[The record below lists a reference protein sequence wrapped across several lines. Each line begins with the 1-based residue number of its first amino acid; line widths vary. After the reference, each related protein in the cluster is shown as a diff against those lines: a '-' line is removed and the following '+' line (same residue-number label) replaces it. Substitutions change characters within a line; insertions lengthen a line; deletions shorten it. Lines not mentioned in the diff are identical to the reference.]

1 MELCGSGGDDRVCC
15 SLPDIVFKTMNPLT
29 NNRSDDRYRACRSVL
44 DNAAWARL
52 SAQCAKALAEHSLSV
67 ALLETGK
74 NRFPEFLSELARLEE
89 IASAVEG
96 GKASL
101 PKEVSRPLVNPTI
114 QIIELSWKNLTSCL
128 DPDQNISA
136 VHPIRA
142 GERVLL
148 WYNPFTDRL
157 SARPVY
163 DEDLLVLK
171 MVVEGISSE
180 AVAAQGGLLVRDVDA
195 AMFRAVASG
204 LVLAPPSRIRRD
216 PELFPRN
223 NDIPEQYLTSS
234 SFTLQWHI
242 TQTCD
247 LHCKHCYDRSNR
259 SQPTL
264 DQALRILEDLRTF
277 CKNKNVAGAVSF
289 TGGNPHLH
297 PAFSKIYRA
306 AVERSFSTA
315 ILGNPVPEERVAEL
329 IAIQMPAFYQ
339 VSLEGLREH
348 NDAIRGT
355 GHFDRVLAF
364 LKILKRLNV
373 SSMVML
379 TLTSM
384 NIDQVLPLADILSGK
399 ADIFHFNRLSM
410 VGEGAQLRLPDAR
423 QYRSFLKSYL
433 NAARTNPIMG
443 IKDNLINI
451 IRRDEGVSP
460 FGGCTGHG
468 CGAGFNFVSLLADG
482 EVHACRKF
490 PSLIGNI
497 YRQSLAEIYDSDQ
510 AYHYRSGSAAC
521 RSCTLQP
528 VCGGC
533 LASVHSHNLNVFKD
547 KDPFCFM
554 RDT

>member
-1 MELCGSGGDDRVCC
+1 MLGD
-15 SLPDIVFKTMNPLT
+15 
-29 NNRSDDRYRACRSVL
+29 
-44 DNAAWARL
+44 AAWGRL
-52 SAQCAKALAEHSLSV
+52 SAQWGKALEEHSLST
-67 ALLETGK
+67 ALLQADK
-74 NRFPEFLSELARLEE
+74 NTFPEFLSELARLEE
-89 IASAVEG
+89 IASDIEG
-96 GKASL
+96 GKLSL

-114 QIIELSWKNLTSCL
+114 RIIELSWKNLVSRL
-128 DPDQNISA
+128 NPDQNISA
-136 VHPIRA
+136 VNPIRA

-148 WYNPFTDRL
+148 WYNPFTHCVT
-157 SARPVY
+157 ARPVC

-180 AVAAQGGLLVRDVDA
+180 AVAAQGGLLVGAVDA
-195 AMFRAVASG
+195 AMFRAAANG
-204 LVLAPPSRIRRD
+204 LILTPPSRIRRD

-223 NDIPEQYLTSS
+223 DGIPEHYLSS
-234 SFTLQWHI
+234 RSFTLQWHI

-259 SQPTL
+259 SQTTF
-264 DQALRILEDLRTF
+264 DQALQILEDLRTF
-277 CKNKNVAGAVSF
+277 SKSKNVAGAVSF
-289 TGGNPHLH
+289 TGGNPLLH
-297 PAFSKIYRA
+297 PAFTEIYRA
-306 AVERSFSTA
+306 AAKRGFSTA
-315 ILGNPVPEERVAEL
+315 ILGNPAPAERITEL
-329 IAIQMPAFYQ
+329 ITIQMPTFYQ

-355 GHFDRVLAF
+355 GHFDRVMAF
-364 LKILKRLNV
+364 LKVLKGLNV

-384 NIDQVLPLADILSGK
+384 NIDQVLPLAEILRGK
-399 ADIFHFNRLSM
+399 ADVFHFNRLSM
-410 VGEGAQLRLPDAR
+410 VGEGAQLKLPDI
-423 QYRSFLKSYL
+423 QSYRSFLESYL
-433 NAARTNPIMG
+433 IAARTNPIMG

-451 IRRDEGVSP
+451 IRQHKGVSP
-460 FGGCTGHG
+460 FGGCTGNG

-510 AYHYRSGSAAC
+510 ARRYRSGSAAC
-521 RSCTLQP
+521 WSCTLHM

-533 LASVHSHNLNVFKD
+533 FASAYSYNLNVFKD

-554 RDT
+554 DDTNNKDV

>member
-1 MELCGSGGDDRVCC
+1 
-15 SLPDIVFKTMNPLT
+15 MNPLT
-29 NNRSDDRYRACRSVL
+29 NNRSDDHYRACRSVL
-44 DNAAWARL
+44 GDAAWARL
-52 SAQCAKALAEHSLSV
+52 SAQCAKALAEHSLSA
-67 ALLETGK
+67 ALLEAGK

-89 IASAVEG
+89 IACDVEG
-96 GKASL
+96 GKSSL
-101 PKEVSRPLVNPTI
+101 PKEVSLPLVNPTI
-114 QIIELSWKNLTSCL
+114 RIIELSWKDLVSRLN
-128 DPDQNISA
+128 PDKNISV
-136 VHPIRA
+136 VHPVRA
-142 GERVLL
+142 VERVLL
-148 WYNPFTDRL
+148 WYNPFTHRV

-180 AVAAQGGLLVRDVDA
+180 AVAAEGSLRVRAVDA
-195 AMFRAVASG
+195 AMVRAEASG
-204 LVLAPPSRIRRD
+204 LILTPPSCIRRD

-223 NDIPEQYLTSS
+223 NGIPEQYLSS
-234 SFTLQWHI
+234 QSFTLQWHV

-247 LHCKHCYDRSNR
+247 LHCSHCYDRSNR
-259 SQPTL
+259 SQTTL
-264 DQALRILEDLRTF
+264 DQALRILEGLRTF
-277 CKNKNVAGAVSF
+277 CKNRNVAGAISF
-289 TGGNPHLH
+289 TGGNPLLH
-297 PAFSKIYRA
+297 PAFIKIYRA
-306 AVERSFSTA
+306 AVEYGFSTA
-315 ILGNPVPEERVAEL
+315 ILGNPASAEQIAEL
-329 IAIQMPAFYQ
+329 ITIQMPAFYQ

-355 GHFDRVLAF
+355 GHFDRVIAF
-364 LKILKRLNV
+364 LKVLKGLHV
-373 SSMVML
+373 TSTVML

-384 NIDQVLPLADILSGK
+384 NIDQVIPLAEILRGK
-399 ADIFHFNRLSM
+399 ADVFHFNRLSM
-410 VGEGAQLRLPDAR
+410 VGEGAQLKLPDTR
-423 QYRSFLKSYL
+423 HYRSFLESYL
-433 NAARTNPIMG
+433 NAARTNPVMG